1 MTLSHEV
8 RGLALVCRPEGDL
21 DESAEARI
29 AELAAAPEASGAR
42 AVVLDMGGTTYISSR
57 GVAALLKLQS
67 DLSARKRALSLAAP
81 SPLVRRILYQ
91 AGISAAVPIHLT
103 VEEACGKQA

>member
-57 GVAALLKLQS
+57 GVASLLRLQS
-67 DLSARKRALSLAAP
+67 DLTAP
-81 SPLVRRILYQ
+81 SPLVRRILFQ
-91 AGISAAVPIHLT
+91 AGVVAAMSIYFT
-103 VEEACGKQA
+103 VEEACSKA